1 MEFLS
6 FFKRRPDI
14 KTYGTTH
21 PLNSNTVYGLLI
33 GIIAPVASQIVGI
46 QVTTLVDLIK
56 QIQTVSSTQYNFWEV
71 MQLIGQLSGIAL
83 IIRGTLDRNRKPIS
97 F

>member
-1 MEFLS
+1 
-6 FFKRRPDI
+6 
-14 KTYGTTH
+14 
-21 PLNSNTVYGLLI
+21 LLI

-71 MQLIGQLSGIAL
+71 MQLVGQLSGIAL

>member
-1 MEFLS
+1 MKIFDY
-6 FFKRRPDI
+6 FKRRSDL

-71 MQLIGQLSGIAL
+71 MQLVGQLSGIAL